1 LFFISLQY
9 NNCKTIFFLGLSKAE
24 KTRQQSSRKEGYLMA
39 GKTVYL
45 GLNGLKRGSLV
56 ISHGFY
62 IDSKELSTKA
72 QEEE

>member
-1 LFFISLQY
+1 
-9 NNCKTIFFLGLSKAE
+9 
-24 KTRQQSSRKEGYLMA
+24 MA